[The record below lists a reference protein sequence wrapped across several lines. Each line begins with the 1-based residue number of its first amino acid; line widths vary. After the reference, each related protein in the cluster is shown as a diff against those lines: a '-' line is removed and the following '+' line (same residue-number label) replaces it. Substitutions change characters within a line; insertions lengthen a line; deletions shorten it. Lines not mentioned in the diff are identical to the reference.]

1 MINHIVIEKYIIYF
15 TNNYSIKYNQNFIG
29 IVQQKDLFVNKL
41 IKLEFFRNTKKYKFS
56 EIKRKIII
64 SYDEIILFALNKNSY
79 TLHTNIFVII
89 HNIYNNYNFLNVNKI
104 KKEKKYGI
112 VCISKIF

>member
-1 MINHIVIEKYIIYF
+1 MYLYLLN
-15 TNNYSIKYNQNFIG
+15 NQNFIG
-29 IVQQKDLFVNKL
+29 IVQQKDLFVYKL
-41 IKLEFFRNTKKYKFS
+41 IKMKFFKNIKKYKFS
-56 EIKRKIII
+56 ETKRKTIN
-64 SYDEIILFALNKNSY
+64 SYDEIFLFALNKNSY